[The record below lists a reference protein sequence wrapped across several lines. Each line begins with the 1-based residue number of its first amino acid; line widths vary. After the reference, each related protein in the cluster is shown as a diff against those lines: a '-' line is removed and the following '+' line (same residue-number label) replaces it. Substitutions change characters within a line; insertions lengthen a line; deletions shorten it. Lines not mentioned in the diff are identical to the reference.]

1 MTEILDEDMNNL
13 QIVCNAYLNALYELA
28 INPTAENIAAADEA
42 GKEWD
47 KIG

>member
-1 MTEILDEDMNNL
+1 MAELTDEDRVN
-13 QIVCNAYLNALYELA
+13 ICNAYLAALVAL
-28 INPTAENIAAADEA
+28 IDNPTAENLAAADEA

>member
-1 MTEILDEDMNNL
+1 MTELTDEDRVN
-13 QIVCNAYLNALYELA
+13 ICNAYLAALVAL
-28 INPTAENIAAADEA
+28 INNPTAENIAAADEA